1 MTEETNK
8 AIAAVAAPESK
19 TRIMREPI
27 FKTGFSFTNANMA
40 RAKYR
45 NGISKDRRFDSKIKG
60 LCVEVKP
67 NQVKT
72 FYAYKSVHMY
82 NKKKNTWAPN
92 VVYRKMWHW
101 AKNTGFDCEAA
112 RDKAA
117 EYINQITDSK
127 SKADSEITV
136 EYLE

>member
-1 MTEETNK
+1 
-8 AIAAVAAPESK
+8 
-19 TRIMREPI
+19 
-27 FKTGFSFTNANMA
+27 
-40 RAKYR
+40 
-45 NGISKDRRFDSKIKG
+45 
-60 LCVEVKP
+60 
-67 NQVKT
+67 
-72 FYAYKSVHMY
+72 MY

-136 EYLE
+136 EYLAYIFNIINLDSLCLETDT